1 MMRAAKVLHGGL
13 QNVADDLG
21 VSRTG
26 SAHQAGSDSLLTAG
40 TFFKMRDLYFP
51 KDSLNDKEYNL
62 KLYGFGQTFASMNG
76 IAEPGRGG
84 ATLAE
89 REDRAVTGANLGREM
104 HNQTP
109 GTQNGSG
116 MQMGGMA
123 PVYAS
128 MGANNTYLRTTI
140 GAR

>member
-21 VSRTG
+21 VSRIG
-26 SAHQAGSDSLLTAG
+26 PAHQAGSDSLLTAS
-40 TFFKMRDLYFP
+40 TFFKMRDLYFS
-51 KDSLNDKEYNL
+51 KDSINDNEYNL
-62 KLYGFGQTFASMNG
+62 KLYGFGKAFANTSG

-89 REDRAVTGANLGREM
+89 REDRAVVGATIVREL

-116 MQMGGMA
+116 IPMGGMGT
-123 PVYAS
+123 VYAS